1 MRAFAGLALANQR
14 RSATY
19 FLYIYIYV
27 LNYVSQVRE
36 AASTAGWRS
45 SPLSHGDV
53 IARLLARGHQ
63 LNPLL
68 EAPWVKTSIFRR
80 DWLHCSD
87 QGVAADFLGNLFHH
101 LQWRYLEETKKE
113 RYAALY
119 QDIDRF
125 YADGKVQDRL
135 DCLLEG
141 MVEQSKGYKLRCSA
155 AECRALVP
163 FGYSLACELCDLS
176 DPLEEAIYFAAFHLN
191 EVYKTLSSDC
201 QDPHRKKSEHGI
213 KFALQYVGLHDMVNP
228 GDPKAWRI
236 KPKLHLF
243 LHVCAEDDLPSMNWC
258 YRDEDFGGSAAARG
272 RRRGGLRA
280 VQAMSSSTL
289 DKFKVHTRFISIR

>member
-1 MRAFAGLALANQR
+1 M
-14 RSATY
+14 
-19 FLYIYIYV
+19 
-27 LNYVSQVRE
+27 
-36 AASTAGWRS
+36 
-45 SPLSHGDV
+45 
-53 IARLLARGHQ
+53 
-63 LNPLL
+63 
-68 EAPWVKTSIFRR
+68 
-80 DWLHCSD
+80 
-87 QGVAADFLGNLFHH
+87 QG
-101 LQWRYLEETKKE
+101 
-113 RYAALY
+113 
-119 QDIDRF
+119 
-125 YADGKVQDRL
+125 
-135 DCLLEG
+135 
-141 MVEQSKGYKLRCSA
+141 
-155 AECRALVP
+155 
-163 FGYSLACELCDLS
+163 FGAIWYSLACELCDLS

-201 QDPHRKKSEHGI
+201 QDPHRKKSDHGI

-289 DKFKVHTRFISIR
+289 DKFKVHTRFICIR